1 MSEALLKSESVSK
14 RIIWFQRALILQL
27 FTGNDGNPSCYKGR
41 IFEFHKVYGSQHNNS
56 SCPVLTHAHRCAVC
70 PGRETLSTCDILY
83 VRKTV
88 YSVIDVK
95 S

>member
-1 MSEALLKSESVSK
+1 MISEELLKSESVSK
-14 RIIWFQRALILQL
+14 RIMRFQRALILQL

-56 SCPVLTHAHRCAVC
+56 SDFTHAHRCAVC